1 MKELK
6 IENLLAMKG
15 KASLLKVYISE
26 SDKLGSSPLYEEIV
40 TEARK
45 LGLGGAT
52 VYRGIFSFGASH
64 SIHTMKI
71 FEISSQLPVVV
82 EIVDKEPIIR
92 KFAER
97 VSQLIA
103 ASGKGAL
110 VTIQAVEVVEYKA
123 GEKYT
128 QFKSN

>member
-1 MKELK
+1 
-6 IENLLAMKG
+6 MKG
-15 KASLLKVYISE
+15 KASSLKVYISE

-45 LGLGGAT
+45 MGLGGAT
-52 VYRGIFSFGASH
+52 VYRGILSFGASH

-71 FEISSQLPVVV
+71 FALSSQLPVVI

-97 VSQLIA
+97 VNELIA
-103 ASGKGAL
+103 VSGKGAL
-110 VTIQAVEVVEYKA
+110 VTIQTVEVLEYRA

-128 QFKSN
+128 QFKPT